1 MKDFSPDVGYMA
13 GHALL
18 LAETVICSNDE
29 MALAAYT
36 FQLGS
41 VWLAKTQGG
50 EHTDINSSHV
60 NGLTHAHEPS
70 SSGKL
75 KPVELSSH

>member
-29 MALAAYT
+29 MALAAYSK
-36 FQLGS
+36 S
-41 VWLAKTQGG
+41 VTPWCFSLPEMPGYMVQ
-50 EHTDINSSHV
+50 
-60 NGLTHAHEPS
+60 
-70 SSGKL
+70 
-75 KPVELSSH
+75 